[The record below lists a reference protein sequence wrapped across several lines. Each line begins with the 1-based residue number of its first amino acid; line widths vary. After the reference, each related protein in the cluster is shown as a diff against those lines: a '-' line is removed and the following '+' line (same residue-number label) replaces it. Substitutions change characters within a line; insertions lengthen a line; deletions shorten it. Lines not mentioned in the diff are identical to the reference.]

1 MLLDKDQAYKLIKL
15 LNKSIQNPVTSLKY
29 RNKFTLLVS
38 VMLSAQSTDTNV
50 NNVTKNIYKKYYR
63 PEHFVKLGKSKIKK
77 LIKKIGLFN
86 NKANNLYNL
95 SKILLNNYKKKIP
108 NKYEELL
115 NRSPGAYLRLEVLD
129 LNFLRLTL
137 AGSHS
142 HASAITPRNVSEDS
156 LTLACR
162 QLILTDAGRLEEAL
176 SVATERL
183 TKQ

>member
-1 MLLDKDQAYKLIKL
+1 MNTSYHKMFVVLSRRGFTEVLRRKDITKGKLSLVAHTADPLKNRAY
-15 LNKSIQNPVTSLKY
+15 
-29 RNKFTLLVS
+29 
-38 VMLSAQSTDTNV
+38 
-50 NNVTKNIYKKYYR
+50 
-63 PEHFVKLGKSKIKK
+63 
-77 LIKKIGLFN
+77 
-86 NKANNLYNL
+86 
-95 SKILLNNYKKKIP
+95 ILAHAIL
-108 NKYEELL
+108 KYEELL
-115 NRSPGAYLRLEVLD
+115 NRSPGAYFRLEVLD

>member
-1 MLLDKDQAYKLIKL
+1 MNTSYNKMFVVLSRRGFTEVLRRKDITKGKLSLVAHTADPLKNRAYILAHALL
-15 LNKSIQNPVTSLKY
+15 
-29 RNKFTLLVS
+29 
-38 VMLSAQSTDTNV
+38 
-50 NNVTKNIYKKYYR
+50 
-63 PEHFVKLGKSKIKK
+63 
-77 LIKKIGLFN
+77 
-86 NKANNLYNL
+86 
-95 SKILLNNYKKKIP
+95 
-108 NKYEELL
+108 KYEELL
-115 NRSPGAYLRLEVLD
+115 NRSPGAYFRLEVLD

-162 QLILTDAGRLEEAL
+162 QLMLTDAGRLEEAL

>member
-1 MLLDKDQAYKLIKL
+1 MNTSYNKMFVVLSRRGFTEVLRRKDMTKGKLSLVAHTADPLKNRAYILAHALL
-15 LNKSIQNPVTSLKY
+15 
-29 RNKFTLLVS
+29 
-38 VMLSAQSTDTNV
+38 
-50 NNVTKNIYKKYYR
+50 
-63 PEHFVKLGKSKIKK
+63 
-77 LIKKIGLFN
+77 
-86 NKANNLYNL
+86 
-95 SKILLNNYKKKIP
+95 
-108 NKYEELL
+108 KYEELL
-115 NRSPGAYLRLEVLD
+115 NRSPGAYFRLEVLD

-162 QLILTDAGRLEEAL
+162 QLMLTDAGRLEEAL

>member
-1 MLLDKDQAYKLIKL
+1 MNTSYNEMFVVLSRRGFTEVLRRKDITKGKLSLVAHTADPLKNRAYILAHALL
-15 LNKSIQNPVTSLKY
+15 
-29 RNKFTLLVS
+29 
-38 VMLSAQSTDTNV
+38 
-50 NNVTKNIYKKYYR
+50 
-63 PEHFVKLGKSKIKK
+63 
-77 LIKKIGLFN
+77 
-86 NKANNLYNL
+86 
-95 SKILLNNYKKKIP
+95 
-108 NKYEELL
+108 KYEELL
-115 NRSPGAYLRLEVLD
+115 NRSPGAYFRLEVLD

>member
-1 MLLDKDQAYKLIKL
+1 MNTSYNKMFLVLSRRGFTEVLRRKDITKGKLALVAHTADPLKNRAYILAHALL
-15 LNKSIQNPVTSLKY
+15 
-29 RNKFTLLVS
+29 
-38 VMLSAQSTDTNV
+38 
-50 NNVTKNIYKKYYR
+50 
-63 PEHFVKLGKSKIKK
+63 
-77 LIKKIGLFN
+77 
-86 NKANNLYNL
+86 
-95 SKILLNNYKKKIP
+95 
-108 NKYEELL
+108 KYEELL

>member
-1 MLLDKDQAYKLIKL
+1 MNWRKMNTSYNKMFVVLSRRGFTEVLRRKDITKGKLSLVAHTADPLKNRAY
-15 LNKSIQNPVTSLKY
+15 
-29 RNKFTLLVS
+29 
-38 VMLSAQSTDTNV
+38 
-50 NNVTKNIYKKYYR
+50 
-63 PEHFVKLGKSKIKK
+63 
-77 LIKKIGLFN
+77 
-86 NKANNLYNL
+86 
-95 SKILLNNYKKKIP
+95 ILAHAIL
-108 NKYEELL
+108 KYEELL

-162 QLILTDAGRLEEAL
+162 QLMLTDAGRLEEAL